1 MRFRCH
7 RKRSD
12 RFVSTLRFLMRF
24 RLSILKR
31 SKVIEFARCGVSWT
45 LCACYEHIRLR
56 LRYFQSSLFLST
68 VHTYMICMRFQID
81 SFSMKTLSVL
91 AWKEGLNRHRNVCVL
106 GEQGWRSG
114 ESTRL
119 PPMWPGFKSRRRRH
133 MWVEIVVGSLPCS
146 ERFFIGYSAF
156 PLSLKTNTSKF
167 RFDLE
172 PTDTFQRVLMNS

>member
-1 MRFRCH
+1 MSSKAH
-7 RKRSD
+7 RIDSCPHYGFDAFSTIYTKTFESD
-12 RFVSTLRFLMRF
+12 RICTLWRKLNSLCMLRTHPP
-24 RLSILKR
+24 SPAILP
-31 SKVIEFARCGVSWT
+31 VIA
-45 LCACYEHIRLR
+45 
-56 LRYFQSSLFLST
+56 
-68 VHTYMICMRFQID
+68 YMICMRFQID

-91 AWKEGLNRHRNVCVL
+91 AWTEGLNRHRNVCVL

-119 PPMWPGFKSRRRRH
+119 PPMWPGFKSWCRRH